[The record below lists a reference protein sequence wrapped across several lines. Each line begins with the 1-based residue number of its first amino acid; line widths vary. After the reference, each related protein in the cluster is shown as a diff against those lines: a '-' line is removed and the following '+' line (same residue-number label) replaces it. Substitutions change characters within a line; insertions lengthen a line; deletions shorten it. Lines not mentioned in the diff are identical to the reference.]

1 MAPTVSRASF
11 LRGGFRN
18 EVPAIRPP
26 WALDEPAFTA
36 LCDGCRRCSDACPEK
51 IIVTGRGGLPEMNFA
66 GGGCSFCGDCVG
78 ACPIGALIDRGQ
90 APWRHKAQV
99 GSQCLSWQGVVC
111 RLCQDQCEAMAILF
125 RPALGGY
132 ALPEVDAAA
141 CTGCGLCIGV
151 CPVKAIEMGQV
162 YDRG

>member
-1 MAPTVSRASF
+1 
-11 LRGGFRN
+11 
-18 EVPAIRPP
+18 
-26 WALDEPAFTA
+26 
-36 LCDGCRRCSDACPEK
+36 
-51 IIVTGRGGLPEMNFA
+51 
-66 GGGCSFCGDCVG
+66 
-78 ACPIGALIDRGQ
+78 
-90 APWRHKAQV
+90 
-99 GSQCLSWQGVVC
+99 
-111 RLCQDQCEAMAILF
+111 MAILF

>member
-26 WALDEPAFTA
+26 WAFDEPAFTA
-36 LCDGCRRCSDACPEK
+36 LCDGCRRCSDVCPEK

-111 RLCQDQCEAMAILF
+111 RLCRQTVFGFDAGGCSCSRNTVAFSIPADHQDCIS
-125 RPALGGY
+125 
-132 ALPEVDAAA
+132 LPESCV
-141 CTGCGLCIGV
+141 
-151 CPVKAIEMGQV
+151 
-162 YDRG
+162 R